1 MILKFGTLKE
11 LAQHKGQMSEEVFC
25 HLHSSLRILDENYGA
40 NRNIDLDDGG
50 FALLFDT
57 EDDITQICHLGTIDF
72 SYHVPEWVDRIKT
85 KSRDYAAAL
94 YLTSND
100 FGIILV
106 APVEILFLLP
116 DVQESL
122 KDS

>member
-1 MILKFGTLKE
+1 MILKFGTLNG
-11 LAQHKGQMSEEVFC
+11 LAQHKSEMPEEVFC
-25 HLHSSLRILDENYGA
+25 HLHSSIRILDENYGA

-50 FALLFDT
+50 FALLFET
-57 EDDITQICHLGTIDF
+57 EDDFTQICRLGTIDF
-72 SYHVPEWVDRIKT
+72 TYHVPEWVDCIKT

-106 APVEILFLLP
+106 APVEILSLLP

>member
-1 MILKFGTLKE
+1 MILKFGTLNG
-11 LAQHKGQMSEEVFC
+11 LAQHKSEMPEEVFC
-25 HLHSSLRILDENYGA
+25 HLHSSIRILDENYGA

-50 FALLFDT
+50 FALLFET
-57 EDDITQICHLGTIDF
+57 EDDFTQICRLGTIDF
-72 SYHVPEWVDRIKT
+72 TYHVPEWVDCIKT
-85 KSRDYAAAL
+85 TGRDYAAAL

-106 APVEILFLLP
+106 APVEILSLLP